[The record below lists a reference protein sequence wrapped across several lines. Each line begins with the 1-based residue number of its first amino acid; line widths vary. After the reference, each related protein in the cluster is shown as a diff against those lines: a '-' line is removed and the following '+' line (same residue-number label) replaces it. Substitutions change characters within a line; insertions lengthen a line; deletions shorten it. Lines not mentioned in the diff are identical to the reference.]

1 MYSDDVQARGS
12 EDAMSVLR
20 GRADVFSVHTYF
32 GSSIFSCRTIEMQ
45 VYVESFLVK
54 PGFKEFSLLSK
65 FLTSSRDL

>member
-1 MYSDDVQARGS
+1 MCDGVYSDDVQARGS

-45 VYVESFLVK
+45 VESFLVK
-54 PGFKEFSLLSK
+54 PGF
-65 FLTSSRDL
+65 